1 MPRSTTDRSVLLFAA
16 SKEAISSDKHARWK
30 HLTTAQKAFW
40 QNKAREIIYPDL
52 RGAYNMH
59 SEMIHTMSMA
69 LYECYIYE
77 KQGGGDQPQFKNDA
91 ETKSNTS
98 VSIFDALKKE
108 LANGYP

>member
-1 MPRSTTDRSVLLFAA
+1 MPRSTTERSVLLFAA
-16 SKEAISSDKHARWK
+16 NKDAVSADKYARWS

-59 SEMIHTMSMA
+59 AEMIHTMSMA

-77 KQGGGDQPQFKNDA
+77 KQGGGDQPQFKTPEEHKN
-91 ETKSNTS
+91 NTS

-108 LANGYP
+108 LADGYP